1 MRKILV
7 KKSSYGIVLFVVF
20 AFLSFFFRPTSI
32 MNTVEE
38 GEATITS
45 ISLKREYSVALKSPS
60 RGYSDYYE
68 IEFKNSKNRYKC
80 YAVEDIK
87 NYGVENIVNRKVE
100 YQSFTHSKYA
110 VLRNLKI
117 EDTAI
122 VKTSNIGFFPFLLF
136 LVITIISIVWTIW
149 GFYITYLVSDEKRKE
164 ILGE

>member
-7 KKSSYGIVLFVVF
+7 EKSSYGIVLFVVF

-38 GEATITS
+38 GKATITS

-68 IEFKNSKNRYKC
+68 IIFNNSDNKYKC
-80 YAVEDIK
+80 YAIEDVK
-87 NYGVENIVNRKVE
+87 NYGVNNIINKEVE
-100 YQSFTHSKYA
+100 YQSFTHSEYA
-110 VLRNLKI
+110 VLRNI
-117 EDTAI
+117 R
-122 VKTSNIGFFPFLLF
+122 IGERAVVRTRDIGYFPFLLF
-136 LVITIISIVWTIW
+136 LGIVVVSVIWFIW
-149 GFYITYLVSDEKRKE
+149 GFYITNLASDEKRKE